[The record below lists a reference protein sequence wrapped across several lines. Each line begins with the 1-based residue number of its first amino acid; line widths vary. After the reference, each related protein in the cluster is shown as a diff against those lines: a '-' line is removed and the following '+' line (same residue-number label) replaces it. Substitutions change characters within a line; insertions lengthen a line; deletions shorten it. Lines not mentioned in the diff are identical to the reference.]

1 MRSGESWSVEDGGF
15 TRRFVRPK
23 ITTLVQWVK
32 CFTEYM
38 QTMAVQQIQELP
50 AMLSY
55 LQTIVRASETNP
67 GLSWLFYDEQFRLK
81 LVSHPNMEWG
91 KLDNHLWVYCITNH
105 SINKYETETTPIPK
119 KITTP
124 QVQTPFQ
131 RGRGGHCR
139 PSGRGRGRGGG
150 DHYQA
155 AQQAQGVQP
164 LQ

>member
-1 MRSGESWSVEDGGF
+1 M
-15 TRRFVRPK
+15 RPK

-32 CFTEYM
+32 CFTKYM

-105 SINKYETETTPIPK
+105 SINKYETETAPIPK

-131 RGRGGHCR
+131 RGRGGHFR
-139 PSGRGRGRGGG
+139 PSFKI
-150 DHYQA
+150 
-155 AQQAQGVQP
+155 QGVQP